1 VVARPSSETAL
12 APVPCAP
19 EDELAHGGNRLR
31 ALVTSEH
38 PFIWRTLR
46 RLCVRESE
54 LDDATQQVFLVAARK
69 LPDIEVGSER
79 SFLFQTALR
88 VASVARRTQRRRR
101 EEYPEDLT
109 AIADQRPDPEAL
121 ANRTLAREL
130 LDRLLEEMPLPLRAV
145 FVLYEIEEMPVAQIA
160 ELMGLPQGT
169 VASRLRRAREEFQ
182 RGLERLRG
190 GGAP

>member
-1 VVARPSSETAL
+1 VARPASEVAL
-12 APVPCAP
+12 SPVPCAP
-19 EDELAHGGNRLR
+19 EADSARDEQRLR

-69 LPDIEVGSER
+69 LSDIKAGSER

-88 VASVARRTQRRRR
+88 VAADARRTQRRRR
-101 EEYPEDLT
+101 EVYPEDLT
-109 AIADQRPDPEAL
+109 AVADERPDPE
-121 ANRTLAREL
+121 TLADRTRARAL

-145 FVLYEIEEMPVAQIA
+145 FVLYEIEELSGAQIA
-160 ELMGLPQGT
+160 ELMELPQGT
-169 VASRLRRAREEFQ
+169 VASRLRRAREMFQ
-182 RGLERLRG
+182 DGLGRLRAG
-190 GGAP
+190 EEP